1 MKKKMLAAFLSAACL
16 LASVVPF
23 SMVQADGQKVVTL
36 GADLSEDQKN
46 AILRYF
52 GVYGQS
58 IETLTITNTD
68 ERAHL
73 GSYVPLEQ
81 IGTRTYSCALV
92 KPTSSG
98 GIQVKTANL
107 TWVTS
112 NMIAT
117 TLSTSGV
124 VNCDVLAAAPFE
136 VSGTGALTGI
146 LMAYESAAGTALD
159 ENKKEVATQELVTT
173 TNIANNIGQVN
184 ATQIINE
191 TKIQVIEGDVI
202 NDTDIDIII
211 EEVAQEQEISL
222 SEEDKAL
229 IADLM
234 VKISQLDYNYE
245 DMKQTL
251 ERVETNMEEM
261 SAAENN
267 TPVESDAQP
276 DTSAPETDSN
286 AETEAET
293 LDSDSI
299 LLNTDDSAL
308 GENVVIDATDSSA
321 LAETP
326 SETQAE
332 DASENSSDIG
342 FDITTS
348 DAYTAEGGD
357 SGMEGGTDGSSENAD
372 ASAWDGYSEGNT
384 DISIENPE
392 VPSDQTQDG
401 AVYSDEGSVG
411 EDAIGQDIQTFDGEG
426 SGDITVDGD
435 YSDGSAEGQDAFVE
449 EPAAMPI
456 TADEMAFAPVT
467 SEKNGYRTASAGTSV
482 LTVYVEREDIAA
494 GQGTLT
500 VTGQDG
506 SVLETVNMNDTNKV
520 LIQPMDGE
528 ELLDQEWGYGMKAVV
543 YLSAPLAQNAQY
555 TASLSEN
562 ALTSADGLSVS
573 EAASWSIETGSV
585 GIYLNALASDVTP
598 GHTVTAQILMDGTGA
613 VYAEVENVDSSILS
627 FDQTGFDAS
636 AATGNVTFIG
646 SGETT
651 FTVSFYGEDGSLI
664 DSVDYT
670 VNIQ

>member
-146 LMAYESAAGTALD
+146 LMAYESAAGAALD

-191 TKIQVIEGDVI
+191 TKIQVIESDVI

-267 TPVESDAQP
+267 TPAESDAQP

-411 EDAIGQDIQTFDGEG
+411 EDAIGQDIQTFEDR
-426 SGDITVDGD
+426 
-435 YSDGSAEGQDAFVE
+435 
-449 EPAAMPI
+449 
-456 TADEMAFAPVT
+456 
-467 SEKNGYRTASAGTSV
+467 KSV
-482 LTVYVEREDIAA
+482 V
-494 GQGTLT
+494 
-500 VTGQDG
+500 
-506 SVLETVNMNDTNKV
+506 
-520 LIQPMDGE
+520 
-528 ELLDQEWGYGMKAVV
+528 
-543 YLSAPLAQNAQY
+543 
-555 TASLSEN
+555 
-562 ALTSADGLSVS
+562 
-573 EAASWSIETGSV
+573 
-585 GIYLNALASDVTP
+585 
-598 GHTVTAQILMDGTGA
+598 
-613 VYAEVENVDSSILS
+613 
-627 FDQTGFDAS
+627 
-636 AATGNVTFIG
+636 
-646 SGETT
+646 
-651 FTVSFYGEDGSLI
+651 
-664 DSVDYT
+664 
-670 VNIQ
+670 